1 MKSLF
6 ALIIIVAAVAGAF
19 ALLNHNKTTRMET
32 LSQRKGVVMEI
43 PVKLH
48 TVQTQNLERKIKIT
62 GVLSAKRQVI
72 VLAETA
78 GQVKSVYKEVG
89 DVVQPGTILAFV
101 DASVVATQLETARA
115 SLVNN
120 QRDLERFQKLA
131 QSGAATQQTVDNLR
145 LAVEAANANVV
156 ALKKQVE
163 NTSIR
168 SPQKGVVVQRMVEIG
183 SVVGGGAPT
192 FKVADLSDMIMKI
205 GLTETEIVQI
215 KQGMPATVRID
226 ALGKDF
232 KAFISNVG
240 IAADM
245 SGRYSVEVLIKD
257 PSVEKGELR
266 PDLAGSVSF
275 DLPPMQNVLAIPRE
289 ALVNGVKDPKVYVV
303 ENGTAKLKKISLEL
317 VEGSNAIIR
326 EPNEKDGIKDRL
338 NVGERIVLT
347 GHQNL
352 FEGAV
357 VRIIQ

>member
-1 MKSLF
+1 MKKSLF
-6 ALIIIVAAVAGAF
+6 ALILIVAAVAGAF

-32 LSQRKGVVMEI
+32 LSQRKGLVMEV
-43 PVKLH
+43 PVKIH
-48 TVQTQNLERKIKIT
+48 TVKTQDLERKIKIN

-78 GQVKSVYKEVG
+78 GQVKSFYKEVG
-89 DVVQPGTILAFV
+89 DVVQPGTALAFV
-101 DASVVATQLETARA
+101 DASVIATQFETARA

-156 ALKKQVE
+156 ALKKQVD
-163 NTSIR
+163 NTTIR

-205 GLTETEIVQI
+205 GLTEMEIVHI
-215 KQGMPATVRID
+215 RQGMPAAIHID

-232 KAFISNVG
+232 KAVISNVG

-245 SGRYSVEVLIKD
+245 SGRYAIEVLIKD
-257 PSVEKGELR
+257 TSVEKGELR
-266 PDLAGSVSF
+266 IDLAGSVSF
-275 DLPPMQNVLAIPRE
+275 DLPAMQNVLAIPRE

-303 ENGTAKLKKISLEL
+303 ENGNAKLKRISLEL
-317 VEGSNAIIR
+317 VEGSNAVLR
-326 EPNEKDGIKDRL
+326 DNTLD
-338 NVGERIVLT
+338 VGERVVLT

-352 FEGAV
+352 YEGAA

>member
-1 MKSLF
+1 MKKSWLV
-6 ALIIIVAAVAGAF
+6 LIFIVVAVVGLF
-19 ALLNHNKTTRMET
+19 ALLNHNKSSRMAE
-32 LSQRKGVVMEI
+32 LAKRKSVVMEV
-43 PVKLH
+43 PVKVFSVEQQSL
-48 TVQTQNLERKIKIT
+48 NRKIKVN
-62 GVLSAKRQVI
+62 GVLSTKRQVT

-89 DVVQPGTILAFV
+89 DVVQPGTVLAYV

-115 SLVNN
+115 SLLNN

-131 QSGAATQQTVDNLR
+131 ASGAATQQTVDNLR

-156 ALKKQVE
+156 ALHKQVD
-163 NTSIR
+163 NTTIK

-205 GLTETEIVQI
+205 GLTEMEIVQI
-215 KQGMPATVRID
+215 KQGMPATVHID

-232 KAFISNVG
+232 KAVISNVG
-240 IAADM
+240 IAADL
-245 SGRYSVEVLIKD
+245 SGRYSVEVMIKD

-275 DLPPMQNVLAIPRE
+275 DLPPMENVLAIPRE

-303 ENGTAKLKKISLEL
+303 EGDKAKLKRISLEL
-317 VEGSNAIIR
+317 VEGSLAIVRDI
-326 EPNEKDGIKDRL
+326 GL

-352 FEGAV
+352 YEGAA

>member
-1 MKSLF
+1 MKKSLF
-6 ALIIIVAAVAGAF
+6 ALILIVAAVAGAF
-19 ALLNHNKTTRMET
+19 AMLNHNKATRMEA
-32 LSQRKGVVMEI
+32 LSQRKGVDMEI

-89 DVVQPGTILAFV
+89 DIVQPGTVLAYV

-115 SLVNN
+115 SLLNN

-131 QSGAATQQTVDNLR
+131 ASGAATQQTVDNLR

-163 NTSIR
+163 NTTIK
-168 SPQKGVVVQRMVEIG
+168 SPQKGVIVQRMVEIG

-205 GLTETEIVQI
+205 GLTEMEIVQI

-232 KAFISNVG
+232 KAVISNVG
-240 IAADM
+240 IAADL
-245 SGRYSVEVLIKD
+245 SGRYAVEVMIRD

-275 DLPPMQNVLAIPRE
+275 DLPPMQNVVAIPRE
-289 ALVNGVKDPKVYVV
+289 TLVNGVKDPKVYVV
-303 ENGTAKLKKISLEL
+303 EGDKAKLKRISLEL
-317 VEGSNAIIR
+317 VEGSFAVVR
-326 EPNEKDGIKDRL
+326 DLGL
-338 NVGERIVLT
+338 SVGERIVLT

-352 FEGAV
+352 YEGAA